1 MRLRLCLLSQV
12 TIRSPIP
19 VSPFNVSCFAP
30 IVTASLFISNIPLV
44 ISAAFV
50 LSPYPRP
57 SAIPAASA
65 ITFFNEPPSSM
76 PSTSGLVY
84 TRKTLFMKIS
94 WIPSA
99 TTRFFAPATTVVGS
113 PIPTSSAWLGPHITA
128 TSACGISCSTMS
140 VSGISVSSSIPL
152 ATHTMICPSFTKGA
166 MLFAVLLVNT
176 DGTARIRYAL
186 PETADSR
193 SVVNSISSGSFT
205 PGSFCTCS
213 CFSFSMVISS
223 STIDHTV
230 TLFPLVC
237 STFARAIPQLPAPM
251 IATSAIFSHSKS
263 KNYFCS
269 FFFAPILFSV
279 PFARRLIFARC
290 CHTPK
295 MVKQAVTM

>member
-1 MRLRLCLLSQV
+1 
-12 TIRSPIP
+12 
-19 VSPFNVSCFAP
+19 
-30 IVTASLFISNIPLV
+30 
-44 ISAAFV
+44 
-50 LSPYPRP
+50 
-57 SAIPAASA
+57 
-65 ITFFNEPPSSM
+65 
-76 PSTSGLVY
+76 
-84 TRKTLFMKIS
+84 
-94 WIPSA
+94 
-99 TTRFFAPATTVVGS
+99 
-113 PIPTSSAWLGPHITA
+113 
-128 TSACGISCSTMS
+128 MS

-279 PFARRLIFARC
+279 PFARRLILARC